1 MISRSL
7 ELFWSQ
13 HPMFQGAQLQVSAGL
28 DHEFLFL
35 PVFGSVSESSD
46 PVLQFIQA
54 RDWHLNLRVYCLA
67 QKQSP

>member
-1 MISRSL
+1 
-7 ELFWSQ
+7 
-13 HPMFQGAQLQVSAGL
+13 MFQGAQLQVSAGL